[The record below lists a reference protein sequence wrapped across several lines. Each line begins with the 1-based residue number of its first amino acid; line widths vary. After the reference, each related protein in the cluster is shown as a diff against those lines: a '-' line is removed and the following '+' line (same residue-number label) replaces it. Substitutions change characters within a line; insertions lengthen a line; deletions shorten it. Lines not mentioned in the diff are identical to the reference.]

1 MAARSRHAAGGGRR
15 YEGPRRYADGSLP
28 GGHWPVFSLSGRK
41 KHLTNRGQRISS
53 SRLLPFGMALRARGI
68 HMTTYERVVRGCLGL
83 LKSARDGGRLSVTQL
98 LGAITSNAGTDLAA
112 WALTDYP
119 KGGPPASPFAHLPYH
134 TVNVASLCVEACA
147 RSEQSDLAK
156 PVGTAAL
163 VHDLGMVHDDVVGV
177 LTDRGTGPKCVSAI
191 RNGYPPGQ
199 VPKEARRG
207 VFVLRLF
214 DSLEA
219 GSHDRSHRKAA
230 GLPWKIFDKDIE
242 TREPRTGDWIWVL
255 NAARRCLYG
264 VVCDRVREDLV
275 EPDLNKP
282 FFEEYLEEM
291 LAAYLRPKFPDM
303 QNADLEDCIAEARS
317 KLLDLVVRDRLRE
330 QGAVKG
336 LLKDFAYRAG
346 LDIVNRAALA
356 RLTDDLMADDI
367 MPEDKFELEDDI
379 RKIGTLLRV
388 EEICACVLMFYRG
401 KTGEKA
407 AQVVQGLFRC
417 PPGRRAQYLA
427 DEIVSAPEI
436 EADIS
441 GIVTREHLKVL
452 KAFPRNRRCTK
463 DMIYRWVRAAV
474 DKLRRAKAKGRA

>member
-1 MAARSRHAAGGGRR
+1 
-15 YEGPRRYADGSLP
+15 
-28 GGHWPVFSLSGRK
+28 
-41 KHLTNRGQRISS
+41 
-53 SRLLPFGMALRARGI
+53 
-68 HMTTYERVVRGCLGL
+68 MTTYERVVRGCLGL

-191 RNGYPPGQ
+191 RKHPELGLEPWKRARLPAASRDIAYYHHRWPDGSGYPPGQ